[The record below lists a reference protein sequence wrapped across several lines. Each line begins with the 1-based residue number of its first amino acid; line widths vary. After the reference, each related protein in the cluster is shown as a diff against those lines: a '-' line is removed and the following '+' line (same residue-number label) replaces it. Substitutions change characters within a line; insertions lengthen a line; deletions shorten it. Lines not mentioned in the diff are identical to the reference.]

1 MSYPN
6 GNLTEHIL
14 VIVLTKRQTMFNEED
29 DLLPEELD
37 LIEQEEEDDD
47 FDAIDKEWFE
57 QLENMKVPSCD
68 MDDPDECLNCGS

>member
-1 MSYPN
+1 
-6 GNLTEHIL
+6 
-14 VIVLTKRQTMFNEED
+14 MFNEED

-57 QLENMKVPSCD
+57 QLENMKVPSCNID
-68 MDDPDECLNCGS
+68 NPDECLNCGS

>member
-1 MSYPN
+1 M
-6 GNLTEHIL
+6 TEPIL
-14 VIVLTKRQTMFNEED
+14 VIVLTKHQTMFNEDD

-37 LIEQEEEDDD
+37 LIEQEGDEDDD

-57 QLENMKVPSCD
+57 QLDNMKVPSCN